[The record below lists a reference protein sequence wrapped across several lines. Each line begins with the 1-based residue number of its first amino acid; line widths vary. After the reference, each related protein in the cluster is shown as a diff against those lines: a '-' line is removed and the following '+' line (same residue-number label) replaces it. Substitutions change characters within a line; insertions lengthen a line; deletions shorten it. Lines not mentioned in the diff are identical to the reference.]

1 MQHQV
6 YLGLGS
12 NLGEKEENIQR
23 AIALIG
29 EQIGVV
35 ERQSALY
42 YSEPWGFESQNQ
54 FVNAVILVSTTLSPT
69 RLLSATQRIE
79 RQLGKTKA
87 HATERSL
94 IDNSQ
99 LTIDNSPLD
108 LQSPATVGTQES
120 SIFNLPL
127 DLQSPATA
135 GTQESSISNSPLDLQ
150 SPATAGTQESSIF
163 NLQSSIYKDRPIDID
178 ILLYDDL
185 HIDTPTLKIPHP
197 LMQERDFVMIPLRE
211 ICLTYADPEPSR

>member
-1 MQHQV
+1 MRCKASHQV

-12 NLGEKEENIQR
+12 NLGEKEETIRR

-42 YSEPWGFESQNQ
+42 YSEPWGFESQHQ

-69 RLLSATQRIE
+69 RLLRATQHVE
-79 RQLGKTKA
+79 RQLGKTTA

-99 LTIDNSPLD
+99 LTIDNSPLE
-108 LQSPATVGTQES
+108 LRSLSPSEATER
-120 SIFNLPL
+120 NLKP
-127 DLQSPATA
+127 QT
-135 GTQESSISNSPLDLQ
+135 SNLKPQTS
-150 SPATAGTQESSIF
+150 
-163 NLQSSIYKDRPIDID
+163 NLYHDRPIDID

-197 LMQERDFVMIPLRE
+197 LMQERDFVMVPLRE